1 MSAVRTPEKISNV
14 NVFIDGIGHL
24 GVVEEVKLPEIKQK
38 LESVNVGGIERDIQT
53 GILEK
58 MEAEITLTEYSPI
71 VYAAMAANIDSGF
84 PVLFVCKANIVQG
97 GKKKGVIAII
107 AGDITVTDNSL
118 KGGETSKRT
127 IKVSVRKYIWEI
139 DGKQGVMVDVDNL
152 IAIIDGIDV
161 LSDLKKN
168 LM

>member
-1 MSAVRTPEKISNV
+1 MAVRTPEKISDV

-53 GILEK
+53 GIFEK

-71 VYAAMAANIDSGF
+71 VYAAMAANMKKGIPATF
-84 PVLFVCKANIVQG
+84 ICKANIVQG
-97 GKKKGVIAII
+97 GVKKGVVATI

-118 KGGETSKRT
+118 KGGETAKRT
-127 IKVSVRKYIWEI
+127 IKVSVRKYVWEV
-139 DGKQGVMVDVDNL
+139 DGKQGVMIDVDNL
-152 IAIIDGIDV
+152 IAVIDGVDV
-161 LSDLKKN
+161 LEELRKN

>member
-58 MEAEITLTEYSPI
+58 MEAEITLTEYSPV
-71 VYAAMAANIDSGF
+71 VYAAMAANITKGV
-84 PVLFVCKANIVQG
+84 PVVFICKAHIVQG
-97 GKKKGVIAII
+97 GKKKGIIVII

-118 KGGETSKRT
+118 KGGETAKRT
-127 IKVSVRKYIWEI
+127 IKVSVRKYVSEI
-139 DGKQGVMVDVDNL
+139 EGKQGAMIDVDNL
-152 IAIIDGIDV
+152 IALIDGVDILD
-161 LSDLKKN
+161 DLKKN